1 MLNEN
6 AKAWVAALRSGEY
19 EQGQHVLHSESNRFC
34 CLGVACDLAV
44 KAGIIG
50 NPLFNGDASVPRFE
64 YGDGMW
70 GTVPEKVRLWLCLKT
85 SAGWY
90 RANGDIALTSDND
103 DRNKTFLEI
112 ALTSDND
119 DRNKTFLEIAD
130 IIESEP
136 DGLFMPEE
144 PAAGAVQEYSKLTKE
159 ELGQ

>member
-112 ALTSDND
+112 A
-119 DRNKTFLEIAD
+119 D